1 MVMVSQIGGI
11 FMKCSN
17 CNEEMKMDY
26 EMKVHGASLLAYI
39 SLKKDKDEKQIK
51 AAVCPKCGKIE
62 FYTA

>member
-1 MVMVSQIGGI
+1 
-11 FMKCSN
+11 MKCSN

-51 AAVCPKCGKIE
+51 AAVCPKCGKVE